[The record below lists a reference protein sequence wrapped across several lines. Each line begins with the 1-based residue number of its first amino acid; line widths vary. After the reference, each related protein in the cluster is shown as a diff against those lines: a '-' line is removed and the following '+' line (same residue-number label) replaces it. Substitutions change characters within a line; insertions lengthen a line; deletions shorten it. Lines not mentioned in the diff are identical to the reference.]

1 MLLQVEVR
9 RAAIE
14 LPGGSLVA
22 HHVLC
27 ALVERELIARE
38 ILQGR
43 LHAGAALRA
52 KAEQI
57 GKLVCPALRLIV
69 ILGERREP
77 GRIVGVERAAALA
90 EQIRE
95 LAIALVDPGN
105 LVRSG
110 LLLIAGAEDI
120 EDTDGRLL

>member
-1 MLLQVEVR
+1 
-9 RAAIE
+9 
-14 LPGGSLVA
+14 
-22 HHVLC
+22 
-27 ALVERELIARE
+27 
-38 ILQGR
+38 
-43 LHAGAALRA
+43 LHSGLTLRA
-52 KAEQI
+52 EAEQI
-57 GKLVCPALRLIV
+57 GKLVCPALGLTVVLR
-69 ILGERREP
+69 ERREP

-95 LAIALVDPGN
+95 LAIALVDAGN